1 MFYCFKVGVRV
12 GVGAEAGNVKNGNPD
27 FIIFILVVTL
37 RIKNEKPVPE
47 PYTKNPE

>member
-37 RIKNEKPVPE
+37 RIKNE
-47 PYTKNPE
+47 